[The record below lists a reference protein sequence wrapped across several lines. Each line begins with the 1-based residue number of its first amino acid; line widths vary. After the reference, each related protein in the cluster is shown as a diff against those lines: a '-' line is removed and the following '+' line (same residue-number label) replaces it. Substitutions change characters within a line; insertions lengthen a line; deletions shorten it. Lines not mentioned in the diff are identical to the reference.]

1 MELNT
6 NNYRRKRRKA
16 KPKATEVPATC
27 EIHLRI
33 YVGKYYCSDPI
44 LVKFRGILLLLFNFA
59 YLNISRTAALLS
71 LSTLYRNKIMLFILK
86 RNYLCTV
93 TFIEETLFLSL
104 LDSLSEFLMSFL
116 ALFMPSQC
124 STVINTSAYKD
135 TSQ

>member
-6 NNYRRKRRKA
+6 NNYRRKRRKT
-16 KPKATEVPATC
+16 KPKATEVPETC

-44 LVKFRGILLLLFNFA
+44 LVKSRGIFLLLFNFA